1 MQRANQTTM
10 LKSYE
15 KEISWKAG
23 VYAIAVHLA
32 LLGGLL
38 ISFNWK
44 AAHPVPNVA
53 EVELWDSI
61 PNSALPSPPVLV
73 PKIEP
78 KVEPK
83 IEPPPVVKEE
93 PKPEPEPKVE
103 APKVDIAL
111 EKKKELEQK
120 KLEEKAA
127 KLEAEKLKKEKL
139 DALRAELLKDEMR
152 DNEKQLNDKKAKNE
166 ALKKLQ
172 QELSTEGDQQAL
184 SARASANAGVIDEY
198 KRKIQDKI
206 KGNVNNELCGD
217 GKPVLKFKIDL
228 LPSGE
233 LSGSPKLTKT
243 SGLEA
248 CDDAVERAIMASQPL
263 PLPEDVALK
272 SQFRNLN
279 LTFTPNN

>member
-23 VYAIAVHLA
+23 AYAIAVHLA

-44 AAHPVPNVA
+44 AAHPVLNVA
-53 EVELWDSI
+53 EVELWESI
-61 PNSALPSPPVLV
+61 PNTAPPLPSVTEPEV
-73 PKIEP
+73 KP
-78 KVEPK
+78 KVETQPDVQEK
-83 IEPPPVVKEE
+83 T
-93 PKPEPEPKVE
+93 KPEEKVE
-103 APKVDIAL
+103 VPKVDIAL

-127 KLEAEKLKKEKL
+127 KLEAEKLKKQKL
-139 DALRAELLKDEMR
+139 DALRAELLNDEIR
-152 DNEKQLNDKKAKNE
+152 DSEKQLNDKKAKDE
-166 ALKKLQ
+166 LKKLQ
-172 QELSTEGDQQAL
+172 QELSAEGDQQAL
-184 SARASANAGVIDEY
+184 AAKASANAGIIDEY

-263 PLPEDVALK
+263 PLPDDVALK

>member
-23 VYAIAVHLA
+23 AYAIAVHLA

-44 AAHPVPNVA
+44 AAHPVLNVA
-53 EVELWDSI
+53 EVELWESI
-61 PNSALPSPPVLV
+61 PNTAPPPPPVIV

-78 KVEPK
+78 A
-83 IEPPPVVKEE
+83 PVVKDVPE
-93 PKPEPEPKVE
+93 PKPEAKVE
-103 APKVDIAL
+103 EPKVDIAL

-127 KLEAEKLKKEKL
+127 KQEAEKLKKERL
-139 DALRAELLKDEMR
+139 AAIQADTLKDEKR
-152 DNEKQLNDKKAKNE
+152 DSEKQLNDQKTKDAIKKI
-166 ALKKLQ
+166 Q
-172 QELSTEGDQQAL
+172 QDIDADGDQQAL
-184 SARASANAGVIDEY
+184 AAKASVNAGIIDEY

-233 LSGSPKLTKT
+233 LSGNPKLTKT

>member
-1 MQRANQTTM
+1 MRGPSQTTM

-23 VYAIAVHLA
+23 AYAIAVHLA

-44 AAHPVPNVA
+44 AAHPMLNVA
-53 EVELWDSI
+53 EVELWESI
-61 PNSALPSPPVLV
+61 PSSAPPPPL
-73 PKIEP
+73 IQP

-83 IEPPPVVKEE
+83 IEPAPVVKDVPE
-93 PKPEPEPKVE
+93 PKPEAKVE
-103 APKVDIAL
+103 EPKVDIAL
-111 EKKKELEQK
+111 EQKKELEQK

-127 KLEAEKLKKEKL
+127 KQEAEKLKKERL
-139 DALRAELLKDEMR
+139 AAIQADTLKDEKR
-152 DNEKQLNDKKAKNE
+152 DSEKQLNDQKTKDAIKKI
-166 ALKKLQ
+166 Q
-172 QELSTEGDQQAL
+172 QDIDADGDQQAL
-184 SARASANAGVIDEY
+184 AAKASVNAGIIDEY

-233 LSGSPKLTKT
+233 LSGNPKLTKT

>member
-1 MQRANQTTM
+1 MRGPSQTTM

-23 VYAIAVHLA
+23 AYAIAVHLA

-44 AAHPVPNVA
+44 AAHPMLNVA
-53 EVELWDSI
+53 EVELWESI
-61 PNSALPSPPVLV
+61 PNSAPPPPPV
-73 PKIEP
+73 I
-78 KVEPK
+78 EPK
-83 IEPPPVVKEE
+83 IEPAPVVKDVPE
-93 PKPEPEPKVE
+93 PKPEAKVE
-103 APKVDIAL
+103 EPKVDIAL

-127 KLEAEKLKKEKL
+127 KQEAEKLKKERL
-139 DALRAELLKDEMR
+139 AAIQADTLKDEKR
-152 DNEKQLNDKKAKNE
+152 DSEKQLNDKKAKDE
-166 ALKKLQ
+166 LKKLQ
-172 QELSTEGDQQAL
+172 QELSAEGDQQAL
-184 SARASANAGVIDEY
+184 AAKA
-198 KRKIQDKI
+198 
-206 KGNVNNELCGD
+206 
-217 GKPVLKFKIDL
+217 
-228 LPSGE
+228 SGE

-243 SGLEA
+243 SGIEA

>member
-1 MQRANQTTM
+1 MQGSTHTRM
-10 LKSYE
+10 LQSYE

-23 VYAIAVHLA
+23 AYAIAVHLA

-44 AAHPVPNVA
+44 AAHPVLNVA

-61 PNSALPSPPVLV
+61 PSSAPPPPPVIE

-78 KVEPK
+78 KVEPPT
-83 IEPPPVVKEE
+83 EVKEV
-93 PKPEPEPKVE
+93 PKPEPEAKVE

-111 EKKKELEQK
+111 EKEKELEQK
-120 KLEEKAA
+120 KLKEKAA

-139 DALRAELLKDEMR
+139 DALRAELLKDGIREN
-152 DNEKQLNDKKAKNE
+152 DKQLNDKKAKDS
-166 ALKKLQ
+166 LKKIQ
-172 QELSTEGDQQAL
+172 QELSAEGDQQAL
-184 SARASANAGVIDEY
+184 AAKASANAGVIDEY

-217 GKPVLKFKIDL
+217 GKPELIFKIDL

-233 LSGSPKLTKT
+233 LSGSPKLTKN

-248 CDDAVERAIMASQPL
+248 CDDAVERAILASQPL
-263 PLPEDVALK
+263 PLPEDAALK
-272 SQFRNLN
+272 SRFRNLS

>member
-23 VYAIAVHLA
+23 AYAIAVHLA

-44 AAHPVPNVA
+44 AAHPVLNVA
-53 EVELWDSI
+53 EVELWESI
-61 PNSALPSPPVLV
+61 PNTAPPPPPVIV

-78 KVEPK
+78 A
-83 IEPPPVVKEE
+83 PVVKDVPE
-93 PKPEPEPKVE
+93 PKPEAKVE
-103 APKVDIAL
+103 EPKVDIAL

-127 KLEAEKLKKEKL
+127 KLKKERL
-139 DALRAELLKDEMR
+139 AAIQADTLKDEKR
-152 DNEKQLNDKKAKNE
+152 DSEKQLNDKKAKDE
-166 ALKKLQ
+166 LKKLQ
-172 QELSTEGDQQAL
+172 QELSAEGDQQAL
-184 SARASANAGVIDEY
+184 AAKASANAGVIDEY

-233 LSGSPKLTKT
+233 LSGNPKLTKT

>member
-1 MQRANQTTM
+1 MRGPSQTTM

-23 VYAIAVHLA
+23 AYAIAVHLA

-44 AAHPVPNVA
+44 AAHPVLNVA
-53 EVELWDSI
+53 EVELWERI
-61 PNSALPSPPVLV
+61 PNSAPPPPPV
-73 PKIEP
+73 I
-78 KVEPK
+78 EPK
-83 IEPPPVVKEE
+83 IEPAPVVKDVPE
-93 PKPEPEPKVE
+93 PKPEAKVE
-103 APKVDIAL
+103 EPKVDIAL
-111 EKKKELEQK
+111 EQKKELEQK

-127 KLEAEKLKKEKL
+127 KQEAEKLKKERL
-139 DALRAELLKDEMR
+139 AAIQADTLKDEKR
-152 DNEKQLNDKKAKNE
+152 DSEKQLNDQKTKDAIKKI
-166 ALKKLQ
+166 Q
-172 QELSTEGDQQAL
+172 QDIDADGDQQAL
-184 SARASANAGVIDEY
+184 AAKASVNAGIIDEY

-233 LSGSPKLTKT
+233 LSGNPKLTKT

>member
-1 MQRANQTTM
+1 MRGPSQTTM

-23 VYAIAVHLA
+23 AYAIAVHLA

-44 AAHPVPNVA
+44 AAHPMLNVA
-53 EVELWDSI
+53 EVELWESI
-61 PNSALPSPPVLV
+61 PSSAPPPPL
-73 PKIEP
+73 IQP

-83 IEPPPVVKEE
+83 IEPAPVVKDVPE
-93 PKPEPEPKVE
+93 PKPEAKVE
-103 APKVDIAL
+103 EPKVDIEL

-127 KLEAEKLKKEKL
+127 KLRKERL
-139 DALRAELLKDEMR
+139 AAIQADTLKDEKR
-152 DNEKQLNDKKAKNE
+152 DSEKQLNDQKDKDAIKKI
-166 ALKKLQ
+166 Q
-172 QELSTEGDQQAL
+172 QDIDADGNQQAL
-184 SARASANAGVIDEY
+184 AAKASANAGVIDEY

-233 LSGSPKLTKT
+233 LSGNPKLTKT

>member
-15 KEISWKAG
+15 KEISLKAG
-23 VYAIAVHLA
+23 AYAIAVHLA

-44 AAHPVPNVA
+44 AAHPVLNVA
-53 EVELWDSI
+53 EVELWESI
-61 PNSALPSPPVLV
+61 PNSAPPPPL
-73 PKIEP
+73 IQP

-83 IEPPPVVKEE
+83 IEPAPVVKDVPE
-93 PKPEPEPKVE
+93 PKPEAKVE
-103 APKVDIAL
+103 EPKVDIAL
-111 EKKKELEQK
+111 EEKEELVQR
-120 KLEEKAA
+120 KLEEKA
-127 KLEAEKLKKEKL
+127 EKLNKERL
-139 DALRAELLKDEMR
+139 AAIQADTLKDEKR
-152 DNEKQLNDKKAKNE
+152 DSEKQLNDKKAKDE
-166 ALKKLQ
+166 LKKLQ
-172 QELSTEGDQQAL
+172 QELSAEGDQQAL
-184 SARASANAGVIDEY
+184 AAKASANAGIIDEY

-263 PLPEDVALK
+263 PLPDDVALK

>member
-23 VYAIAVHLA
+23 AYAIAVHLA

-44 AAHPVPNVA
+44 AAHPVLNVA
-53 EVELWDSI
+53 EVELWESI
-61 PNSALPSPPVLV
+61 PNSAPPPPPV
-73 PKIEP
+73 I
-78 KVEPK
+78 EPK
-83 IEPPPVVKEE
+83 IEPAPVVKDVPE
-93 PKPEPEPKVE
+93 PKPEAKVE
-103 APKVDIAL
+103 EPKVDIAL
-111 EKKKELEQK
+111 EQKKELEQK

-127 KLEAEKLKKEKL
+127 KQEAEKLKKERL
-139 DALRAELLKDEMR
+139 AAIQADTLKDEKR
-152 DNEKQLNDKKAKNE
+152 DSEKQLNDQKTKDAIKKI
-166 ALKKLQ
+166 Q
-172 QELSTEGDQQAL
+172 QDIDADGDQQAL
-184 SARASANAGVIDEY
+184 AAKASANAGIIDEY

-233 LSGSPKLTKT
+233 LSGNPKLTKT

>member
-23 VYAIAVHLA
+23 AYAIAVHLA

-44 AAHPVPNVA
+44 AAHPVLHVA
-53 EVELWDSI
+53 EVELWESI
-61 PNSALPSPPVLV
+61 PNTAPPLPSVTEV
-73 PKIEP
+73 KP
-78 KVEPK
+78 KVETQPDVQEK
-83 IEPPPVVKEE
+83 S
-93 PKPEPEPKVE
+93 KPEEKVE
-103 APKVDIAL
+103 VPKVDIAL

-120 KLEEKAA
+120 ERDAKAA
-127 KLEAEKLKKEKL
+127 KLEAENQRRK
-139 DALRAELLKDEMR
+139 DQIAAIQADTLKDEKR
-152 DNEKQLNDKKAKNE
+152 DSEKQLNDKKAKDE
-166 ALKKLQ
+166 LKKLQ
-172 QELSTEGDQQAL
+172 QELSAEGDQQELA
-184 SARASANAGVIDEY
+184 AKASVNAGIIDEY

-206 KGNVNNELCGD
+206 KGNVNSELCGD

-243 SGLEA
+243 SGIEA

>member
-23 VYAIAVHLA
+23 AYAIAVHLA

-44 AAHPVPNVA
+44 AAHPVLNVA
-53 EVELWDSI
+53 EVELWESI
-61 PNSALPSPPVLV
+61 PNTAPPPPPVIV

-78 KVEPK
+78 A
-83 IEPPPVVKEE
+83 PVVKDVPE
-93 PKPEPEPKVE
+93 PKPEAKVE
-103 APKVDIAL
+103 EPKVDIAL
-111 EKKKELEQK
+111 EQKKELEQK

-127 KLEAEKLKKEKL
+127 KQEAEKLKKERL
-139 DALRAELLKDEMR
+139 AAIQADTLKDEKR
-152 DNEKQLNDKKAKNE
+152 DSEKQLNDQKTKDAIKKI
-166 ALKKLQ
+166 Q
-172 QELSTEGDQQAL
+172 QDIDADGDQQAL
-184 SARASANAGVIDEY
+184 AAKASVNAGIIDEY

-233 LSGSPKLTKT
+233 LSGNPKLTKT

>member
-23 VYAIAVHLA
+23 AYAIAVHLA

-44 AAHPVPNVA
+44 AAHPVLNVA
-53 EVELWDSI
+53 EVELWESI
-61 PNSALPSPPVLV
+61 PNSAPPPPPV
-73 PKIEP
+73 I
-78 KVEPK
+78 EPK
-83 IEPPPVVKEE
+83 IEPAPVVKDV
-93 PKPEPEPKVE
+93 PEPKLEAKVE
-103 APKVDIAL
+103 EPKVDIAL
-111 EKKKELEQK
+111 EQKKELEQK

-127 KLEAEKLKKEKL
+127 KQEAEKLKKERL
-139 DALRAELLKDEMR
+139 AAIQADTLKDEKR
-152 DNEKQLNDKKAKNE
+152 DSEKQLNDQKTKDAIKKI
-166 ALKKLQ
+166 Q
-172 QELSTEGDQQAL
+172 QDIDADGDQQAL
-184 SARASANAGVIDEY
+184 AAKASVNAGIIDEY

-233 LSGSPKLTKT
+233 LSGNPKLTKT

>member
-1 MQRANQTTM
+1 MDFNTMRGPSQTTM

-23 VYAIAVHLA
+23 AYAIAVHLA

-44 AAHPVPNVA
+44 AAHPVLNVA

-61 PNSALPSPPVLV
+61 PNTAPPPPPVIV

-78 KVEPK
+78 A
-83 IEPPPVVKEE
+83 PVVKDVPE
-93 PKPEPEPKVE
+93 PKPEAKVE
-103 APKVDIAL
+103 EPKVDIAL

-127 KLEAEKLKKEKL
+127 KLKKERL
-139 DALRAELLKDEMR
+139 AAIQADTLKDEKR
-152 DNEKQLNDKKAKNE
+152 DSEKQLNDKKAKDN
-166 ALKKLQ
+166 LKKLQ
-172 QELSTEGDQQAL
+172 QELSAEGDQQAL
-184 SARASANAGVIDEY
+184 AAKASANAGIIGEY

-217 GKPVLKFKIDL
+217 GKPVLKFNIDL

-243 SGLEA
+243 SGIEA

>member
-23 VYAIAVHLA
+23 AYAIAVHLA

-44 AAHPVPNVA
+44 AAHPVLNVA
-53 EVELWDSI
+53 EVELWESI
-61 PNSALPSPPVLV
+61 PNSAPPPPPV
-73 PKIEP
+73 I
-78 KVEPK
+78 EPK
-83 IEPPPVVKEE
+83 IEPAPVVKDVPE
-93 PKPEPEPKVE
+93 PKPEAKVE
-103 APKVDIAL
+103 EPKVDIAL
-111 EKKKELEQK
+111 EQKKELEQK

-127 KLEAEKLKKEKL
+127 KQEAEKLKKERL
-139 DALRAELLKDEMR
+139 AAIQADTLKDEKR
-152 DNEKQLNDKKAKNE
+152 DSEKQLNDQKTKDAIKKI
-166 ALKKLQ
+166 Q
-172 QELSTEGDQQAL
+172 QDIDADGDQQAL
-184 SARASANAGVIDEY
+184 AAKASVNAGIIDEY

-233 LSGSPKLTKT
+233 LSGNPKLTKT

>member
-23 VYAIAVHLA
+23 AYAIAVHLA

-44 AAHPVPNVA
+44 AAHPVLNVA
-53 EVELWDSI
+53 EVELWESI
-61 PNSALPSPPVLV
+61 PNSAPPPPPV
-73 PKIEP
+73 I
-78 KVEPK
+78 EPK
-83 IEPPPVVKEE
+83 IEPAPVVKDVPE
-93 PKPEPEPKVE
+93 PKPEAKVE
-103 APKVDIAL
+103 EPKVDIA
-111 EKKKELEQK
+111 LEQK

-127 KLEAEKLKKEKL
+127 KQEAEKLKKERL
-139 DALRAELLKDEMR
+139 AAIQADTLKDEKR
-152 DNEKQLNDKKAKNE
+152 DSEKQLNDKKAKDN
-166 ALKKLQ
+166 LKKLQ
-172 QELSTEGDQQAL
+172 QELSAEGDQQAL
-184 SARASANAGVIDEY
+184 AANASANAGIIDEY

-233 LSGSPKLTKT
+233 LSGNPKLTKT

>member
-1 MQRANQTTM
+1 MRGPSQTTM

-23 VYAIAVHLA
+23 AYAIAVHLA

-44 AAHPVPNVA
+44 AAHPVLNVA

-61 PNSALPSPPVLV
+61 PNTAPPPPPVIV

-78 KVEPK
+78 A
-83 IEPPPVVKEE
+83 PVVKDVPE
-93 PKPEPEPKVE
+93 PKPEAKVE
-103 APKVDIAL
+103 EPKVDIAL

-127 KLEAEKLKKEKL
+127 KLKKERL
-139 DALRAELLKDEMR
+139 AAIQADTLKDEKR
-152 DNEKQLNDKKAKNE
+152 DSEKQLNDKKAKDN
-166 ALKKLQ
+166 LKKLQ
-172 QELSTEGDQQAL
+172 QELSAEGDQQAL
-184 SARASANAGVIDEY
+184 AAKASANAGIIGEY

-217 GKPVLKFKIDL
+217 GKPVLKFNIDL

-243 SGLEA
+243 SGIEA